1 MQPIV
6 DFRLGDVYRVRW
18 SSHLIYAGSRHD
30 PGLRLIRSHVQHAL
44 ESFGDLLVDPRDEVA
59 VCVDRDKC
67 ADQLSRV
74 TLWVSVGLS

>member
-1 MQPIV
+1 MIP
-6 DFRLGDVYRVRW
+6 DC
-18 SSHLIYAGSRHD
+18 GSF
-30 PGLRLIRSHVQHAL
+30 RSHVQHAL
-44 ESFGDLLVDPRDEVA
+44 ESFGDLLVDPRDAVA